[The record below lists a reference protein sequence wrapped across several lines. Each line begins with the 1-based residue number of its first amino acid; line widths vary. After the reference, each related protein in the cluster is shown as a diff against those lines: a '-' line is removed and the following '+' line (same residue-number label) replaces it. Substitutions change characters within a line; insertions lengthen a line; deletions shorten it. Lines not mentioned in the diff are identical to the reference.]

1 MKKARTLLAIWLA
14 LILTLTLFPTA
25 LAEPT
30 TDVAEP
36 FTATY
41 TASEGITFNSNPTTV
56 EPNASLEVTFTVADG
71 YELKDVTIAMGE
83 TSNYNEAQLSQSEQT
98 YTYTIPSVTGNVTFI
113 VTAEKTATPSFR
125 QCPITQTLRLR
136 FRLESVNSLTDW
148 RRKT

>member
-71 YELKDVTIAMGE
+71 YELSK
-83 TSNYNEAQLSQSEQT
+83 TSQLLWVKPLTTMRHNSLKVSRR
-98 YTYTIPSVTGNVTFI
+98 IPI
-113 VTAEKTATPSFR
+113 P
-125 QCPITQTLRLR
+125 
-136 FRLESVNSLTDW
+136 FRLLLVT
-148 RRKT
+148 